1 MRSWLRKYET
11 TEVTETY
18 SVFSQACRLD
28 IFPLSLPSPPCLG
41 ERDGVRG

>member
-28 IFPLSLPSPPCLG
+28 IFPLSLPSPRVWG
-41 ERDGVRG
+41 RGMG